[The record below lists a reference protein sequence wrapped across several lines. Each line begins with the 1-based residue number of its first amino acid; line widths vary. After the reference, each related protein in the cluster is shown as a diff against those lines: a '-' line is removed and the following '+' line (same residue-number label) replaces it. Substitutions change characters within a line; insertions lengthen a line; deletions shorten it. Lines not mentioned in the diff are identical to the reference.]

1 MTNEDQRDQLI
12 RESKL
17 GEQASTAWLHFMK
30 KYTEDKQRELFDE
43 FLSVDINTC
52 HFVKFKQ
59 QALDQIVSGILVA
72 IETGKLAD
80 KQLEER

>member
-1 MTNEDQRDQLI
+1 MTEDQRDQLL

-17 GEQASTAWLHFMK
+17 GEQASMAWMHYMK
-30 KYTEDKQRELFDE
+30 KYTEDKQKELFE
-43 FLSVDINTC
+43 KFLNQPLDQMIL
-52 HFVKFKQ
+52 VKYEQ
-59 QALDQIVSGILVA
+59 IALDQLVAGILMA